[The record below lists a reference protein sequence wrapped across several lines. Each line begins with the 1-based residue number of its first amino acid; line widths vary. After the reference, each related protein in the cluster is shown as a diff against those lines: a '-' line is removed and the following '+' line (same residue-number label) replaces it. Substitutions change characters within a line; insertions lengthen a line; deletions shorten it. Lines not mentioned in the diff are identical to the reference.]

1 MSEARD
7 YGRETESLDNC
18 DIEAAY
24 ARWAPVY
31 DLAFTAVFRP
41 GRVAM
46 TAAASKLDG
55 PILDVGVGT
64 GLELPMFEPHT
75 DIYGVD
81 LSEPM
86 LRRAAQRVEREGLR
100 HVAGLYKMD
109 ATRMAFPDAAFGCV
123 VAPFVLPVVPEP
135 EALLDELA
143 RVVRPG
149 GEIILVNHVSRK
161 DDPFAILETWL
172 DRHVAPKLGWRPQF
186 PWPII
191 GDWIDQRSDVQL
203 LERRML
209 APFGLF
215 TMTRMKRLPADE
227 IAQASRAPAEFEF
240 A

>member
-7 YGRETESLDNC
+7 YSREHESLDNC

-41 GRVAM
+41 GRRALV
-46 TAAASKLDG
+46 AAAARLDG

-64 GLELPMFEPHT
+64 GLELPMFDPANT
-75 DIYGVD
+75 VYGVD
-81 LSEPM
+81 LSEHM

-100 HVAGLYKMD
+100 HIGGLYKMD
-109 ATRMAFPDAAFGCV
+109 ATRLAFPDATFAGVC
-123 VAPFVLPVVPEP
+123 APFVLPVVPEP

-149 GEIILVNHVSRK
+149 GEILLANHISRK
-161 DDPFAILETWL
+161 DDPLMVLEAWL

-186 PWPII
+186 PWSIV
-191 GDWIDQRSDVQL
+191 GDWIDQRPDMQL
-203 LERRML
+203 LERRLL

-215 TMTRMKRLPADE
+215 TFTRIRRLPLAE
-227 IAQASRAPAEFEF
+227 TAESPRAPTEMEYA
-240 A
+240 